1 MTAMNNIQEHSI
13 SVVIP
18 TANRHNTIARAV
30 DGIYK
35 NTIAPHEVIVV
46 DQSKDDLT
54 FKTLQPFIEEKKLT
68 YIKDDGKG
76 ISRGR
81 NVGWRIAS
89 GDIIAFTDDD
99 AWVDPK
105 WLENV
110 LSTFQ
115 GNSFNIGAIGGK
127 IIPVYEEKNPNWSFP
142 EKWEYLLPAC
152 NHGDAIIP
160 FAENLFPIGVNFFT
174 FRHLLLK
181 FNGFDENM
189 GFTTGKF
196 FQISGEDVD
205 YHIRL
210 RKSGFDLIY
219 NPNCVVYHPVPL
231 SRQNQDF
238 LNKRLM
244 YEGATYAYRSIKE
257 PKVGF
262 FWVLTSLLKSIIRY
276 FALILTKGNNED
288 SHYLYGKIVVLIKF
302 GLLHVEP

>member
-1 MTAMNNIQEHSI
+1 MNMSNIRENTI

-30 DGIYK
+30 EEIYK

-46 DQSKDDLT
+46 DQSEDDLT
-54 FKTLQPFIEEKKLT
+54 FKALQTFIEEKELT

-89 GDIIAFTDDD
+89 GEIIAFTDDD
-99 AWVDPK
+99 AWVDSK

-115 GNSFNIGAIGGK
+115 HNSFNIGAIGGK
-127 IIPVYEEKNPNWSFP
+127 IIPVYEERNPNWSFP

-174 FRHLLLK
+174 LRYLLLK

-189 GFTTGKF
+189 GFTTGKSL
-196 FQISGEDVD
+196 QVSGEDVD

-210 RKSGFDLIY
+210 RKNGFDLIY

-231 SRQNQDF
+231 TRQNQEF

-244 YEGATYAYRSIKE
+244 YEGATYAYRELKE
-257 PKVGF
+257 RENVF
-262 FWVLTSLLKSIIRY
+262 LWILASLLKSCIKY
-276 FALILTKGNNED
+276 FIVVLTKGNKED
-288 SHYLYGKIVVLIKF
+288 AHYLYGKIVVLIKF
-302 GLLHVEP
+302 GLFHIQP